1 MDWSYL
7 QGFLFEMGKFV
18 FVSNFVL
25 LIIAVAFE
33 RKVSSVVI
41 SFIVLALSSG
51 IMSAATPML
60 YEISSQPGIIYKLVW
75 YGGFAF
81 IDCVSLYLLFKLHKL
96 LRQNVSL
103 VAIVL
108 GCALLIFTL
117 LQSLRFID
125 RFIFNTEVFAE
136 LYRNAIPALNIILVP
151 MLIFFWLREG
161 RAKQPLS
168 QEVTQ

>member
-1 MDWSYL
+1 MNWSYI
-7 QGFLFEMGKFV
+7 QEFLFDMGKFV
-18 FVSNFVL
+18 FVSNFLL
-25 LIIAVAFE
+25 LIVAVAFE

-41 SFIVLALSSG
+41 SFLVLALSSG

-60 YEISSQPGIIYKLVW
+60 YEISSQSGIIYKLAW

-81 IDCVSLYLLFKLHKL
+81 VDCVSLYLLFKLHEL

-103 VAIVL
+103 VAVVL

-125 RFIFNTEVFAE
+125 RFMFNSDLFAD

-151 MLIFFWLREG
+151 TLIFFWLREG
-161 RAKQPLS
+161 RSKQPLS